1 MFIGVARY
9 DLFIPMSASLKD
21 KRQVLRSVNQTIQ
34 KKFNV
39 AISEVDHQN
48 LWQRAA
54 LEVTCV
60 AESGGHCRKVL
71 DEVERTIEKIAAD
84 RAEIIERRIE
94 IMSMEDL

>member
-1 MFIGVARY
+1 MFIGIARY

-21 KRQVLRSVNQTIQ
+21 KRQVLRSVTQTIQ

-54 LEVTCV
+54 LGVSCMS
-60 AESGGHCRKVL
+60 ESGSHCRRVL
-71 DEVERTIEKIAAD
+71 DEVERTIEKLAAD
-84 RAEIIERRIE
+84 RAEVTERRIE
-94 IMSMEDL
+94 IMSLEDL